1 MTDHRTAPRQ
11 TNASPISRLRIQRGL
26 TQDQLADILGC
37 PQATISRWEQG
48 TNSPSTKSLRALAKA
63 LDCSIDD
70 LIGDDL

>member
-1 MTDHRTAPRQ
+1 MTDYRAAPRR
-11 TNASPISRLRIQRGL
+11 TSESPIARLRIKKGL
-26 TQDQLADILGC
+26 TQGQLADILGC

-70 LIGDDL
+70 LIGE

>member
-1 MTDHRTAPRQ
+1 MTDRTQPRK
-11 TNASPISRLRIQRGL
+11 TNDSALARLRMERGL
-26 TQDQLADILGC
+26 TQGQLADILGC

-70 LIGDDL
+70 LIAE